1 MKNARISMPLAPTQ
15 FKDKKTRAEKVMAKS
30 KITAAKGKKAVDEG
44 RDKKATRLL
53 KKAARQETRSIRIEE
68 RKKDRELI
76 KRGFNNMSRDGIA

>member
-1 MKNARISMPLAPTQ
+1 MKDARTSLPLAPTQ
-15 FKDKKTRAEKVMAKS
+15 FKDRAKRVMKKSEK
-30 KITAAKGKKAVDEG
+30 TAARGRKAVDEG

-68 RKKDRELI
+68 RREDRRLR